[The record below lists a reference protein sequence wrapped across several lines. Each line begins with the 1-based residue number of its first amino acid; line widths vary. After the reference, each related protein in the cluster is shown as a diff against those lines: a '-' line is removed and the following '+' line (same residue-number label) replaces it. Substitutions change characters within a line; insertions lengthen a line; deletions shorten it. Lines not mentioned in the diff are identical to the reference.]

1 MKDKELT
8 LEQLEEKE
16 ADLLQIEEQKDGHY
30 AQLINIYKE
39 MHRKLILL
47 ARKEPNQYGDYL
59 QYIKKRL
66 LACYIK
72 YGTYLKMN
80 HVKDDASAIAR

>member
-8 LEQLEEKE
+8 LEQLEEME

-39 MHRKLILL
+39 MHSKLILL
-47 ARKEPNQYGDYL
+47 A
-59 QYIKKRL
+59 KKNPINTVTI
-66 LACYIK
+66 CSI
-72 YGTYLKMN
+72 LKSGCWLVILNMER
-80 HVKDDASAIAR
+80 I

>member
-1 MKDKELT
+1 
-8 LEQLEEKE
+8 
-16 ADLLQIEEQKDGHY
+16 
-30 AQLINIYKE
+30 

-47 ARKEPNQYGDYL
+47 ARKDPKQYVDYL

-66 LACYIK
+66 LACCIK

-80 HVKDDASAIAR
+80 HVKDDDSAIASLKKAIALDKHNPIAHYRLGFLSFPDRKLTLQGM